1 VELELFTGPQGDKG
15 VLAQRYALFD
25 LADPW
30 EHVDLKKLH
39 LDDRATLGPASAPVT
54 IIEFADF
61 ECPFCARAF
70 SEVETLVNTTYKGKV
85 RLIWKNYPL
94 NVHPWAEQAAI
105 AAECARQQNPE
116 AFWAFAR
123 SFYHDQSDIT
133 PQNLREHIDS

>member
-1 VELELFTGPQGDKG
+1 
-15 VLAQRYALFD
+15 
-25 LADPW
+25 
-30 EHVDLKKLH
+30 
-39 LDDRATLGPASAPVT
+39 SAPVT

-133 PQNLREHIDS
+133 PQNLREHIDSYANSSGLDGKALNACVLGNAAESRVNQDKQD